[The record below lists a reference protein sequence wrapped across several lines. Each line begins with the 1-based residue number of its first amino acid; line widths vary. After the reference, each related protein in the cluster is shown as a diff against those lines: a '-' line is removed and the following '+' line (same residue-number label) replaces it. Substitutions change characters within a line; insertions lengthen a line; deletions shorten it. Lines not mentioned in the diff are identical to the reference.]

1 MKKVNIATDFM
12 LTSSH
17 PLKQVF
23 HCPEE
28 SDFYA
33 YGLENLVLNASD
45 NYSSIVEFGSGEGS
59 PVIKCLLRTSF
70 EGKIQGFELNN
81 IAWRIAKSQIQEYGL
96 SEQYIVHNCSFF
108 DSPAYKA
115 ADCLISNPPYLPA
128 ADDKIYQPLLHGGTD
143 GCAIAKKLLSLGCDQ
158 VLLMVSSYSHPV
170 GLIDYASSQGYAVAN
185 FEIAPLTFGYYSSE
199 PKVKNAIALLRKQGM
214 AFYSQNIYLLAGVL
228 FKKQHKSQRDLSEEL
243 MQLMTAL

>member
-1 MKKVNIATDFM
+1 M
-12 LTSSH
+12 LTSSY

-33 YGLENLVLNASD
+33 HSLESLVLNTSD
-45 NYSSIVEFGSGEGS
+45 SSRSIVEFGSGEGS
-59 PVIKCLLRTSF
+59 PVIKALLRTSY
-70 EGKIQGFELNN
+70 EGKIEGFELNN
-81 IAWRIAKSQIQEYGL
+81 VAWKIAKAQINEFGL
-96 SEQYIVHNCSFF
+96 SENYIVRNSSFF
-108 DSPAYKA
+108 DSPAYKQ

-128 ADDKIYQPLLHGGTD
+128 ADNNIYQPLLHGGTD
-143 GCAIAKKLLSLGCDQ
+143 GSGIAKQLLSLGCEK

-170 GLIDYASSQGYAVAN
+170 GLINYACDRGYAVAN

-199 PKVKNAIALLRKQGM
+199 PKVKNAIGLLRKQGM
-214 AFYSQNIYLLAGVL
+214 AFYSQSIYLLAGVL
-228 FKKQHKSQRDLSEEL
+228 FKKQEKSQRDLSGEL

>member
-1 MKKVNIATDFM
+1 M

-33 YGLENLVLNASD
+33 HSLESLVLNASD
-45 NYSSIVEFGSGEGS
+45 NSRSIVEFGSGEGS
-59 PVIKCLLRTSF
+59 PVIKSLMRTNF

-81 IAWRIAKSQIQEYGL
+81 VAWKIAKSQIQEYGL

-108 DSPAYKA
+108 DSPAYKE

-128 ADDKIYQPLLHGGTD
+128 ADDKIYQPLLHGGND
-143 GCAIAKKLLSLGCDQ
+143 GSAIAKKLLSLGCEK

-170 GLIDYASSQGYAVAN
+170 GLINYASDRGYAVAN
-185 FEIAPLTFGYYSSE
+185 FEMAPLTFGYYSSE
-199 PKVKNAIALLRKQGM
+199 PKVKSAIAALREQGM

-228 FKKQHKSQRDLSEEL
+228 FKKQQKSQRDLSGEL
-243 MQLMTAL
+243 IQLMTAL